1 VSADANS
8 SNAAHTTHATK
19 GERRNIFLF
28 PLGTV
33 LFPGGVL
40 PLKIFEQRYL
50 HMTKACLRD
59 NLPFGV
65 CLIREGHEVGAP
77 AVPSIVGCLATI
89 EQWEMPN
96 LGMFHLL
103 ARGGERFR
111 LFETS
116 IADNGLT
123 SADVEML
130 PDVAPCEPDAEFVT
144 LVKSVIDRLGVENF
158 PQPVKLDDGAWVA
171 YRLAEM
177 AGLPMAV
184 RQRMLEAEAGSELVN
199 EVKNSIKTNI

>member
-1 VSADANS
+1 MNTGAERVL
-8 SNAAHTTHATK
+8 

-50 HMTKACLRD
+50 DMTKACLRD

-96 LGMFHLL
+96 PGMFHLL

-111 LFETS
+111 LLETS

-123 SADVEML
+123 SADVEIL
-130 PDVAPCEPDAEFVT
+130 PDVEACEPDAEFVT
-144 LVKSVIDRLGVENF
+144 LVKSVIDRVGVENF
-158 PQPVKLDDGAWVA
+158 PGPVKLDDGTWVA

-177 AGLPMAV
+177 VGLPMRL
-184 RQRMLEAEAGSELVN
+184 RQQLLEVAAGSDLVV
-199 EVKNSIKTNI
+199 EIKNLIKANS